1 MLASSKT
8 MRDILSNHL
17 VDVQSMGPDR
27 KPWRFNGP
35 WEIYGKFFFKPKN
48 LLFFL
53 KILNLF
59 INILN
64 LFINSLLYPL
74 RSFGMWL

>member
-17 VDVQSMGPDR
+17 VDVQSMGPEKR

-35 WEIYGKFFFKPKN
+35 WEIYGEH
-48 LLFFL
+48 
-53 KILNLF
+53 ID
-59 INILN
+59 
-64 LFINSLLYPL
+64 
-74 RSFGMWL
+74 

>member
-35 WEIYGKFFFKPKN
+35 WEIYGKFTT
-48 LLFFL
+48 
-53 KILNLF
+53 ILNQKIF
-59 INILN
+59 Y
-64 LFINSLLYPL
+64 FS
-74 RSFGMWL
+74 